1 MAGAGTRMHP
11 GMHDVLLLARTA
23 ICPLSCVVLFALHLW
38 FRLSGRFAHIE
49 RVNQQRCELVQ
60 RRDELHQRLGGAER
74 ALAGAQLEQQKMQK
88 VGG

>member
-1 MAGAGTRMHP
+1 
-11 GMHDVLLLARTA
+11 
-23 ICPLSCVVLFALHLW
+23 
-38 FRLSGRFAHIE
+38 
-49 RVNQQRCELVQ
+49 VQ